1 MVFDPAQA
9 SDFKE
14 GATLD
19 SEISFALSNH
29 GYCDWNFTV
38 DEENFL
44 IVDVGDIAHSKKE
57 FFRMHST
64 GIDRL
69 IDSYED
75 YLDLINAAQWC
86 FDACR
91 STTRDPVKAFL
102 YLGIAWDA
110 LLGSKGGSA
119 NITSTLGDRL
129 AYLISQ
135 TREEREEILGDFKR
149 FYQVRSKVVHGRLAW
164 LDESE
169 TEAFEWGLRAFKKAF
184 EKELELI

>member
-1 MVFDPAQA
+1 MVLDPAQA
-9 SDFKE
+9 SDFEE
-14 GATLD
+14 GVTID

-29 GYCDWNFTV
+29 RFCAWNFTV

-44 IVDVGDIAHSKKE
+44 IVDVGDIAHSKNS
-57 FFRMHST
+57 FACAAL
-64 GIDRL
+64 IDRL

-91 STTRDPVKAFL
+91 SITRDPVKAFL

-110 LLGSKGGSA
+110 LLGSKGGSG
-119 NITSTLGDRL
+119 ITSTLGDRL

-149 FYQVRSKVVHGRLAW
+149 FYQVGR
-164 LDESE
+164 
-169 TEAFEWGLRAFKKAF
+169 K
-184 EKELELI
+184 